1 MARKVRNAWSKL
13 PRDVHDV
20 LAETKRHKTTTGAYN
35 YLVKKKVKPV
45 TSLKTVR
52 AMVKR
57 KSTKGIPIRIS
68 KNLLGSREAEGVA
81 GQWIDK
87 TGKRGVEVRIHPIVK
102 YYHKD
107 HIKDVIDHEL
117 DHAKVGM
124 RKAKRL
130 MKKGSSYK
138 DWQKTKAVYR
148 ERK

>member
-1 MARKVRNAWSKL
+1 MARKVRNAWRKL
-13 PRDVHDV
+13 PRDVYNA
-20 LAETKRHKTTTGAYN
+20 LADCNAKTTTGVYN
-35 YLVKKKVKPV
+35 HLNKTGVKPV
-45 TSLKTVR
+45 TPLKTVR

-57 KSTKGIPIRIS
+57 RSTKEVPIKVS
-68 KNLLGSREAEGVA
+68 KNLFGRRDAEGVA

-87 TGKRGVEVRIHPIVK
+87 TGKRGVDIRIHPIVK
-102 YYHKD
+102 YYHRD

-130 MKKGSSYK
+130 MNKGSSYK
-138 DWQKTKAVYR
+138 EWQKTKAVYR